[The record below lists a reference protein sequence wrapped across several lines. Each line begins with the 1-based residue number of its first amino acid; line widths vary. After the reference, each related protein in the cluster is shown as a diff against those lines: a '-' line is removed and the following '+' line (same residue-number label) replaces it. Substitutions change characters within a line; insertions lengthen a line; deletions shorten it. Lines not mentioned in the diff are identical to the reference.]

1 MSVGEAAL
9 KGALA
14 GVAGGAAMM
23 LVRPFQA
30 KGLLPASE
38 RTEPEWQKVVRSE
51 ARRRRIHLTKM
62 QSALLGSAVHLSYSA
77 LIGAAYGVMRSRAP
91 IPDAAQGLVTSGL
104 VYAANF
110 PAWGLMPR
118 RGVTPP
124 PSKPRRRKAVI
135 PVATHAVFGVTTAA
149 AFKVLSRGRL
159 P

>member
-23 LVRPFQA
+23 LARPLEA

-38 RTEPEWQKVVRSE
+38 RSGPEWERIVRSE
-51 ARRRRIHLTKM
+51 ARRRRIHLTEL
-62 QSALLGSAVHLSYSA
+62 QITLLGSAVHLSYSA
-77 LIGAAYGVMRSRAP
+77 LIGAAYGVVRSRTRV
-91 IPDAAQGLVTSGL
+91 PDAAQGLVTSAL

-110 PAWGLMPR
+110 PAVGLVPR
-118 RGVTPP
+118 RGIAPP
-124 PSKPRRRKAVI
+124 PKKQRPRKALT

-149 AFKVLSRGRL
+149 AFRALAHGRL